1 MRILWIKTEL
11 LHPLDKGGKIRTYQ
25 MLRSIVRQH
34 DVTYL
39 CLDDGSASSEDRKS
53 ASEYCTR
60 LVTVPFH
67 PAKKGSA
74 AFFLDLLKN
83 VFSSLPY
90 AVARYRS
97 PLLKER
103 VTHLAP
109 QHDLVICDFVFPSY
123 AVPTGLQVPTI
134 LFQHNVEA
142 MIWERRASVPQ
153 NLIRRAYMR
162 EQWRRMRRFES
173 EECRR
178 LDHVVAVSTSDAD
191 IFRNEYGVRSVSDVP
206 TGVDLEYFSPR
217 TPRPKDNPE
226 LLFVGSMDWLPNEDG
241 VCWFSEHV
249 LGCVRQ
255 QLPNVRLT
263 IVGRAPGSAVRKL
276 AEQDSGI
283 LVTGTVPDVRPY
295 LERGAVFVVP
305 LRIGGGTRLKI
316 YEAMVMGIPVVST
329 TIGAEGLPVRNEEHL
344 LIADSPED
352 QAAAITRLLQNP
364 HFASKLAGNALKW
377 VREHGSWDS
386 VTNRFLDRCRDVR
399 AVEARAQ
406 RNMAHESIG

>member
-109 QHDLVICDFVFPSY
+109 QHDLVV
-123 AVPTGLQVPTI
+123 
-134 LFQHNVEA
+134 
-142 MIWERRASVPQ
+142 R
-153 NLIRRAYMR
+153 
-162 EQWRRMRRFES
+162 S
-173 EECRR
+173 EE
-178 LDHVVAVSTSDAD
+178 HTS
-191 IFRNEYGVRSVSDVP
+191 
-206 TGVDLEYFSPR
+206 
-217 TPRPKDNPE
+217 E
-226 LLFVGSMDWLPNEDG
+226 LQSQFHL
-241 VCWFSEHV
+241 VC
-249 LGCVRQ
+249 
-255 QLPNVRLT
+255 
-263 IVGRAPGSAVRKL
+263 
-276 AEQDSGI
+276 
-283 LVTGTVPDVRPY
+283 
-295 LERGAVFVVP
+295 
-305 LRIGGGTRLKI
+305 
-316 YEAMVMGIPVVST
+316 
-329 TIGAEGLPVRNEEHL
+329 
-344 LIADSPED
+344 
-352 QAAAITRLLQNP
+352 RLL
-364 HFASKLAGNALKW
+364 L
-377 VREHGSWDS
+377 E
-386 VTNRFLDRCRDVR
+386 
-399 AVEARAQ
+399 
-406 RNMAHESIG
+406 